1 VKIVV
6 ENVPPVVSQQG
17 SGSVFVG
24 VAENLFSVSVP
35 SHSQSLP
42 QRECC
47 IALSGSSNRQKD
59 SDGYSPSRHAGTESR
74 GEHVHQ
80 GAQK

>member
-1 VKIVV
+1 VLYRL
-6 ENVPPVVSQQG
+6 
-17 SGSVFVG
+17 VG
-24 VAENLFSVSVP
+24 FLK
-35 SHSQSLP
+35 SL
-42 QRECC
+42 
-47 IALSGSSNRQKD
+47 KD